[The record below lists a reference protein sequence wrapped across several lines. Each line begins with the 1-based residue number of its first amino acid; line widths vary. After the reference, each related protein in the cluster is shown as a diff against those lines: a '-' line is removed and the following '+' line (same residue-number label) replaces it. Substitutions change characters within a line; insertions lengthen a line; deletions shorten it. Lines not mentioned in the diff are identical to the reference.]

1 MAKQGFYA
9 SPVKIKVIGVGGG
22 GCNAITRMIREQV
35 RGVDFIAMNTDF
47 QALQLT
53 EAPSQFQ
60 LGERV
65 TRGLGAGG
73 DPNMGQKAGEES
85 RDELKSLIAGADMVF
100 VTCGMGGGTG
110 TGAAPI
116 VADIARQSGALTI
129 AVVTKPFTFEGNR
142 RRKNADEG
150 IALMSTKCDT
160 VIVIPNDRLLDMCT
174 DKTGIDMAFKLADD
188 VLRHGVQAITDVI
201 TVPGVINL
209 DFADVRAIT
218 KNAGPAW
225 MSIGIGSGK
234 NRAIDAAKEALA
246 SPLLD
251 VAITG
256 ARGVLFNVVG
266 GTDLTLFEVN
276 EAAEVIKKAVDPDA
290 NIIFGVAHDERME
303 KEVRITLVATGFATI
318 GTGERI
324 YDDDLS
330 KALKQIKND
339 DELDMPSFLRRSG
352 YAPQRQAI
360 PQTRVVTP
368 QNKATSNKGA
378 RRSIEELVTEE
389 D

>member
-1 MAKQGFYA
+1 MAKQNFYA

-35 RGVDFIAMNTDF
+35 RGVEFIAMNTDA

-53 EAPSQFQ
+53 EAPIQFQ

-73 DPNMGQKAGEES
+73 DHIMGQKAAEES
-85 RDELKSLIAGADMVF
+85 RDELKSLVSGADMVF

-116 VADIARQSGALTI
+116 VADIARQAGALTI
-129 AVVTKPFTFEGNR
+129 AVVTRPFTFEGTH
-142 RRKNADEG
+142 RRKTAEEG
-150 IALMSTKCDT
+150 IALMTTKVDT
-160 VIVIPNDRLLDMCT
+160 IIVIPNDRLLDMCT
-174 DKTGIDMAFKLADD
+174 DKTGVDIAFKLADD
-188 VLRHGVQAITDVI
+188 VLRHGVQAISEVI
-201 TVPGVINL
+201 TVPGMINL

-218 KNAGPAW
+218 KGAGPAW
-225 MSIGIGSGK
+225 MSIGTGSGK
-234 NRAIDAAKEALA
+234 NRAIDAAKDALA

-266 GTDLTLFEVN
+266 GNDLTLFEVN
-276 EAAEVIKKAVDPDA
+276 EAAAVIKKAVDPDA
-290 NIIFGVAHDERME
+290 NIIFGVAHDERMDR
-303 KEVRITLVATGFATI
+303 EVRITLIATGFATI
-318 GTGERI
+318 GTGARI

-330 KALKQIKND
+330 KALKGIKND
-339 DELDMPSFLRRSG
+339 EEYDVPSFLRRTG
-352 YAPQRQAI
+352 YAQQRQAI
-360 PQTRVVTP
+360 PQTKTVTP
-368 QNKATSNKGA
+368 QNKAA
-378 RRSIEELVTEE
+378 RQKIEELVAEE
-389 D
+389 

>member
-35 RGVDFIAMNTDF
+35 RGVEFIAMNTDA

-53 EAPSQFQ
+53 EAPVQFR
-60 LGERV
+60 LGERA

-73 DPNMGQKAGEES
+73 DPVMGQKAGEES
-85 RDELKSLIAGADMVF
+85 RDELKSLISGADMVF

-116 VADIARQSGALTI
+116 VAEIAQQSGALTI

-142 RRKNADEG
+142 RRKNAEEG
-150 IALMSTKCDT
+150 IALMTKKADT
-160 VIVIPNDRLLDMCT
+160 LIIIPNDRLLDMCT
-174 DKTGIDMAFKLADD
+174 EKTGIDMAFKLADD
-188 VLRHGVQAITDVI
+188 VLRHGVQAITEVI
-201 TVPGVINL
+201 TVPGMINL
-209 DFADVRAIT
+209 DFADVKAIT
-218 KNAGPAW
+218 KDAGPAW
-225 MSIGIGSGK
+225 MSIGTGSGK

-266 GTDLTLFEVN
+266 GKDLTLFEVN
-276 EAAEVIKKAVDPDA
+276 EAAAVIKKAVDPDA
-290 NIIFGVAHDERME
+290 NIIFGVAHDDRMDR
-303 KEVRITLVATGFATI
+303 EVRITLIATGFAAV
-318 GTGERI
+318 GNGEGI

-330 KALKQIKND
+330 KALKEIKSD

-352 YAPQRQAI
+352 YAPRQQAI
-360 PQTRVVTP
+360 PQTKVVTP
-368 QNKATSNKGA
+368 QKKAPDS
-378 RRSIEELVTEE
+378 R
-389 D
+389 

>member
-1 MAKQGFYA
+1 MAKQNFYA

-35 RGVDFIAMNTDF
+35 RGVEFIAMNTDA

-53 EAPSQFQ
+53 EAPVQFQ

-73 DPNMGQKAGEES
+73 DHIMGQKAAEES
-85 RDELKSLIAGADMVF
+85 RDELKSLVSGADMVF

-116 VADIARQSGALTI
+116 VADIARQAGALTI
-129 AVVTKPFTFEGNR
+129 AVVTRPFTFEGTH
-142 RRKNADEG
+142 RRKTAEEG
-150 IALMSTKCDT
+150 IALLATKVDT
-160 VIVIPNDRLLDMCT
+160 IIVIPNDRLLDMCT
-174 DKTGIDMAFKLADD
+174 DKTGVDVAFKLADD
-188 VLRHGVQAITDVI
+188 VLRHGVQAISDVI
-201 TVPGVINL
+201 TVPGLINL
-209 DFADVRAIT
+209 DFADVKAIT

-266 GTDLTLFEVN
+266 GNDLTLFEVN
-276 EAAEVIKKAVDPDA
+276 EAAAVIKKAVDPDA
-290 NIIFGVAHDERME
+290 NIIFGVAHDERMD
-303 KEVRITLVATGFATI
+303 KEVRITLIATGFATI
-318 GTGERI
+318 GTGARI

-330 KALKQIKND
+330 KALKGIKND
-339 DELDMPSFLRRSG
+339 EEYDVPSFLRRTG

-360 PQTRVVTP
+360 PKTTTVTP
-368 QNKATSNKGA
+368 QNKAA
-378 RRSIEELVTEE
+378 RQPIKELVEE
-389 D
+389 E